1 MDKSECIV
9 ALEENGIVARDQD
22 GVVTIDVGANSE
34 KDFKKQVDNLRDMIR
49 QYGYT
54 GSFGVR
60 WKKS

>member
-54 GSFGVR
+54 GSFEVR